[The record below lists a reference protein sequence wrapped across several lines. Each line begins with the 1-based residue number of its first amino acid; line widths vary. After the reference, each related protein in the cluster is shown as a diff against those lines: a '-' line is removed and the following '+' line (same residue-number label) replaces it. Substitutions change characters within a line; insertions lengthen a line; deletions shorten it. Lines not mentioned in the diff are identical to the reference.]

1 MLYEVQFCSPLIG
14 CLRELLYG
22 IQQFSR
28 YAAWKKEKCCLLY
41 NNLESG
47 AGIRRGMLYLVQ
59 DFSGIPENAPPTANG
74 RFIGNVNS

>member
-1 MLYEVQFCSPLIG
+1 MLYEVQLWFTVNRVFERIVVRNTAILPL
-14 CLRELLYG
+14 CRLE
-22 IQQFSR
+22 
-28 YAAWKKEKCCLLY
+28 KEKCCLLY

-74 RFIGNVNS
+74 RFIGNVKS